1 MFRSICTPVQR
12 RMQLIEFMPPP
23 GEMPTRQ
30 AGEFFAIFN
39 SAAGAAML
47 AAWPIST
54 VRALIGQSED
64 QLGELAKQPSVV
76 LSCLD
81 EVRAN
86 GHAFGGLTETV
97 DQCAIAI
104 ALPAN
109 SLDVELT
116 LSVRGS
122 IDHVK
127 AHRWRF
133 AALIQEAI
141 SAYLQSEDLPA

>member
-1 MFRSICTPVQR
+1 
-12 RMQLIEFMPPP
+12 
-23 GEMPTRQ
+23 
-30 AGEFFAIFN
+30 
-39 SAAGAAML
+39 ML

-64 QLGELAKQPSVV
+64 QLGALTKQPSVV

-97 DQCAIAI
+97 DQCAIAV